1 MSMPA
6 KIINGRELAAKIRR
20 DLQEKITKL
29 RAEKGI
35 TPGLAVILVGD
46 NPAQRIYV
54 EQKRKASAEVGIYS
68 EVHHLNE
75 NVEQAELLALIEQL
89 NANPRIHGILVQLPL
104 PKKIDENVILSH
116 ILPEKD
122 VDGYHPLNLGKLT
135 FGCADFIPC
144 TPAGIITLL
153 KETKIELIGKQAVV
167 VGSSN
172 VVGKPTALMLL
183 AEHATVTV
191 CHIYTTNLAEH
202 TRQADILVVA
212 IGKPNYITGEMI
224 KPGAVVIDVGIN
236 RVNNK
241 VVGDVEF
248 VSASQIAGYI
258 TPVPGGVGPMTIA
271 MLLKNTFYAAT
282 KILKYNA

>member
-1 MSMPA
+1 MPA

-20 DLQEKITKL
+20 DLQEKIAKL

-35 TPGLAVILVGD
+35 VPGLAVILVGD

-68 EVHHLNE
+68 EVYYLNE
-75 NVEQAELLALIEQL
+75 NVAQAELLALIEEL
-89 NANPRIHGILVQLPL
+89 NANSRIHGILVQLPL
-104 PKKIDENVILSH
+104 PKKIDENIILSH

-183 AEHATVTV
+183 AEHATVTI
-191 CHIYTTNLAEH
+191 CHIYTTNLVDY

-212 IGKPNYITGEMI
+212 IGKPNYITGDMI

-236 RVNNK
+236 QVNNK

-282 KILKYNA
+282 KILKYK